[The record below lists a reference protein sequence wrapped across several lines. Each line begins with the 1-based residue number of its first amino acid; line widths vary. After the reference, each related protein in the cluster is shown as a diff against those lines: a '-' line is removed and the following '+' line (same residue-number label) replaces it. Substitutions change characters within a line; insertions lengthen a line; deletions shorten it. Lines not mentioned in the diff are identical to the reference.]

1 VTGRTAA
8 SWLRSKLWGAV
19 FAVTSD
25 GLSVQGSL
33 PPGPCVLVANHGS
46 HADTAALI
54 AAFGRHRPLVAVAA
68 ADYWLSSP
76 VRRVAAGT
84 LAGIVPIVR
93 DQVRGRDHAEVR
105 DHARVRECVAH
116 DPAPGTEPAPDPLAA
131 AAAALAAGSCVV
143 LFPEGTRSEDGRLGR
158 FRTGAFRLAARA
170 QVPVVPVGL
179 AGTRA
184 ILPKHGRLT
193 RVPVAVRVGEPLT
206 PPADP
211 DDVAAIRALADRAAE
226 RVEELA
232 AGPAQPV
239 PGRTWQRLTRWAAG
253 WPGLALVGCWAFA
266 EAISWPLLAEFPL
279 IGLMVVARRRAA
291 RLVAATVLASGL
303 GILVTW
309 WLARHGVLPPSPLTS
324 ARMRAV
330 AAEQLAADPASA
342 FWAQSHNGIPV
353 KVYARQAGLLD
364 VPLPVLLAGLWP
376 RVLRIVAV
384 GTVAGLLGRALQ
396 RYLAPCLGAAVAAA
410 SLVGPLAVWEL
421 FRLWS

>member
-1 VTGRTAA
+1 MSGRRVA

-19 FAVTSD
+19 FALTSD
-25 GLSVQGSL
+25 GLSVWGSL
-33 PPGPCVLVANHGS
+33 PAGPCVLVANHGS

-68 ADYWLSSP
+68 ADYWLTSP

-84 LAGIVPIVR
+84 LAGILPIR
-93 DQVRGRDHAEVR
+93 RT
-105 DHARVRECVAH
+105 
-116 DPAPGTEPAPDPLAA
+116 PGVEPAPDPLAG
-131 AAAALAAGSCVV
+131 AAAALAAGICVV

-158 FRTGAFRLAARA
+158 FRTGAFRLAARER
-170 QVPVVPVGL
+170 VPVVPVGL

-193 RVPVAVRVGEPLT
+193 RAPVAVRVGEPLT

-211 DDVAAIRALADRAAE
+211 DDAAAIRALAERAAE
-226 RVEELA
+226 RVAELA
-232 AGPAQPV
+232 AVPAQPA

-266 EAISWPLLAEFPL
+266 EGISWPLLAEFPL

-291 RLVAATVLASGL
+291 RLVAVTALASVL

-309 WLARHGVLPPSPLTS
+309 WLARHGVLAPSPMTS
-324 ARMRAV
+324 ARMHAV
-330 AAEQLAADPASA
+330 AAGQLATDPASA

-353 KVYARQAGLLD
+353 KVYAWQAGLLD
-364 VPLPVLLAGLWP
+364 VPLQALLAGLWP
-376 RVLRIVAV
+376 RVLRIVVV
-384 GTVAGLLGRALQ
+384 GTLAGMLGRALQ